1 MAESGE
7 KQICQKGQMG
17 RMATNLCEQGILLCD
32 VTNAGQ
38 FVGQIPTIYLALP
51 LSQALLV

>member
-7 KQICQKGQMG
+7 KQIWQKGQMG

-38 FVGQIPTIYLALP
+38 FVGQIPTTWPSPSLKHY
-51 LSQALLV
+51 